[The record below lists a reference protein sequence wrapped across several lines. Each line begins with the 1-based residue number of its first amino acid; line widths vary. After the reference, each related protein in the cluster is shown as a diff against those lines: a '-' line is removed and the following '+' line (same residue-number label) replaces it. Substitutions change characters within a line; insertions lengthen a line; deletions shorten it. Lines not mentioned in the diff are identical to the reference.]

1 MTMTDDPDFLD
12 ELLTRYLDGEA
23 TDSEVARVESDAELI
38 ARVEQHRAVIDL
50 VQSPITIP
58 TPDLDRLRTAAIA
71 ESTTTPRVA
80 DLDILRV
87 ERLQRR
93 NRILAVAA
101 ALVFLAVG
109 VAAIQGTL
117 DNDTEATTAN
127 ASFDTMSQGDADSG
141 AAEADSA
148 TAEALSA
155 PLGDSADA
163 GASLADSNDEEAGDD
178 MATAAE
184 MGSAD
189 GSDDAADEADP
200 LQNVAALP
208 DDLGAVADLEELG
221 DQLAEL
227 LAAAGDRFT
236 PPPAD
241 PFGDLCSPAVD
252 VLLRQLPDGVLAVET
267 APVVIAG
274 VPRQVAVATG
284 VGFGSLVVVLVVD
297 EACDVVEMLDVPG
310 IDRP

>member
-1 MTMTDDPDFLD
+1 MTDDPDFLD

-23 TDSEVARVESDAELI
+23 TESEVARVESDAELI

-58 TPDLDRLRTAAIA
+58 TLDLDRVRAAAIA
-71 ESTTTPRVA
+71 ESTTTSQVA

-109 VAAIQGTL
+109 VAAVQGTL
-117 DNDTEATTAN
+117 DNDTEDTTAT
-127 ASFDTMSQGDADSG
+127 ASFDSTSQGDADS
-141 AAEADSA
+141 AA
-148 TAEALSA
+148 AEALSA
-155 PLGDSADA
+155 PLGDAAEAD
-163 GASLADSNDEEAGDD
+163 ASLADSTDEEAGDD
-178 MATAAE
+178 MATGAE
-184 MGSAD
+184 MDSAD
-189 GSDDAADEADP
+189 GSDDAADEAAP
-200 LQNVAALP
+200 LQIADVLP
-208 DDLGAVADLEELG
+208 DDLGAVADFEALR

-241 PFGDLCSPAVD
+241 PFGDLCSPTVD
-252 VLLRQLPDGVLAVET
+252 VLLGQLPDGVLAVET
-267 APVVIAG
+267 APVVVAG

-284 VGFGSLVVVLVVD
+284 FGSMVVVVVAD

>member
-1 MTMTDDPDFLD
+1 MTDDPDFLD

-23 TDSEVARVESDAELI
+23 TDSEVARVESDAELV

-58 TPDLDRLRTAAIA
+58 TPDLDRVRAAAIA
-71 ESTTTPRVA
+71 ESTTTSQVT

-109 VAAIQGTL
+109 VAAVQGTL
-117 DNDTEATTAN
+117 DNDTGDTTAN
-127 ASFDTMSQGDADSG
+127 ASFDSMSQGDADS
-141 AAEADSA
+141 AA
-148 TAEALSA
+148 AEALSA
-155 PLGDSADA
+155 PLGDAAEA
-163 GASLADSNDEEAGDD
+163 GASLADSNDEEADDD

-184 MGSAD
+184 MDSTD
-189 GSDDAADEADP
+189 GSDDAADEAAP
-200 LQNVAALP
+200 LQVAGVLP
-208 DDLGAVADLEELG
+208 DDLGPVADIEALR
-221 DQLAEL
+221 DRLAEL

-252 VLLRQLPDGVLAVET
+252 LLLGQLPDGVLAVET
-267 APVVIAG
+267 APVVVAG

-284 VGFGSLVVVLVVD
+284 FGSLVVVVVAD

>member
-58 TPDLDRLRTAAIA
+58 NPDLDRLRTAAIA

-141 AAEADSA
+141 A
-148 TAEALSA
+148 AEALSA

-252 VLLRQLPDGVLAVET
+252 VLLGQLPDGVLAVET

>member
-1 MTMTDDPDFLD
+1 MTDDPDFLD

-23 TDSEVARVESDAELI
+23 TESEVARVESDAELI

-58 TPDLDRLRTAAIA
+58 TLDLDRVRAAAIA
-71 ESTTTPRVA
+71 ESTTTSQVA

-109 VAAIQGTL
+109 VTALQGTL
-117 DNDTEATTAN
+117 DNDTEDTTAT
-127 ASFDTMSQGDADSG
+127 ASFDSTSQGDADSA
-141 AAEADSA
+141 AAEAP
-148 TAEALSA
+148 SA
-155 PLGDSADA
+155 PLGDAAEAD
-163 GASLADSNDEEAGDD
+163 ASLADSTDEEAGDD
-178 MATAAE
+178 MATGAE
-184 MGSAD
+184 MDSAD
-189 GSDDAADEADP
+189 GSDDAADEAAP
-200 LQNVAALP
+200 LQIADVLP
-208 DDLGAVADLEELG
+208 DDLGAVADFEALR

-241 PFGDLCSPAVD
+241 PFGDLCSPTVD
-252 VLLRQLPDGVLAVET
+252 VLLGQLPDGVLAVET
-267 APVVIAG
+267 APVVVAG

-284 VGFGSLVVVLVVD
+284 FGSMVVVVVAD

>member
-1 MTMTDDPDFLD
+1 MTDDPDFLD

-58 TPDLDRLRTAAIA
+58 TPDLDRVRTAAIA

-141 AAEADSA
+141 A
-148 TAEALSA
+148 AEALSA

-252 VLLRQLPDGVLAVET
+252 VLLGQLPDGVLAVET

>member
-1 MTMTDDPDFLD
+1 MTDDPDFLD

-58 TPDLDRLRTAAIA
+58 TPDLDRVRTAAIA

-141 AAEADSA
+141 A
-148 TAEALSA
+148 AEALSA

>member
-23 TDSEVARVESDAELI
+23 TESEVARVESDAELI

-58 TPDLDRLRTAAIA
+58 TLDLDRVRAAAIA
-71 ESTTTPRVA
+71 ESTTTSQVA

-109 VAAIQGTL
+109 VTALQGTL
-117 DNDTEATTAN
+117 DNDTEDTTAT
-127 ASFDTMSQGDADSG
+127 ASFDSTSQGDADS
-141 AAEADSA
+141 AA
-148 TAEALSA
+148 AEALSA
-155 PLGDSADA
+155 PLGDAAEAD
-163 GASLADSNDEEAGDD
+163 ASLADSTDEEAGDD
-178 MATAAE
+178 MATGAE
-184 MGSAD
+184 MDSAD
-189 GSDDAADEADP
+189 GSDDAADEAAP
-200 LQNVAALP
+200 LQIADVLP
-208 DDLGAVADLEELG
+208 DDLGAVADFEALR

-241 PFGDLCSPAVD
+241 PFGDLCSPMVD
-252 VLLRQLPDGVLAVET
+252 VLLGQLPDGVLAVET
-267 APVVIAG
+267 APVVVAG
-274 VPRQVAVATG
+274 APRQVAVATG
-284 VGFGSLVVVLVVD
+284 FGSLVVVVVAD

>member
-23 TDSEVARVESDAELI
+23 TESEVARVESDAELI

-58 TPDLDRLRTAAIA
+58 TLDLDRVRAAAIA
-71 ESTTTPRVA
+71 ESTTTSQVA

-101 ALVFLAVG
+101 ALVVLAVG

-155 PLGDSADA
+155 PLGDAAEAD
-163 GASLADSNDEEAGDD
+163 ASLADSTDEEAGAD

-184 MGSAD
+184 MDSAD
-189 GSDDAADEADP
+189 GSDDAADEAAP
-200 LQNVAALP
+200 LQIADVLP
-208 DDLGAVADLEELG
+208 DDLGAVADLEALR
-221 DQLAEL
+221 DRLAEL

-241 PFGDLCSPAVD
+241 PFGDLCSPTVD
-252 VLLRQLPDGVLAVET
+252 VLLGQLPDGVLAVET
-267 APVVIAG
+267 APVVVAG

-284 VGFGSLVVVLVVD
+284 FGSLVVVVVAD

>member
-1 MTMTDDPDFLD
+1 MTDDPDFLD

-23 TDSEVARVESDAELI
+23 TESEVARVESDAELI

-58 TPDLDRLRTAAIA
+58 TLDLDRVRAAAIA
-71 ESTTTPRVA
+71 ESTTTSQVA

-109 VAAIQGTL
+109 VAAVQGTL
-117 DNDTEATTAN
+117 DNDTEDTTAT
-127 ASFDTMSQGDADSG
+127 ASFDSTSQGDADS
-141 AAEADSA
+141 AA
-148 TAEALSA
+148 AEALSA
-155 PLGDSADA
+155 PLGDAAEADA
-163 GASLADSNDEEAGDD
+163 GLADSTDEEAGDD

-184 MGSAD
+184 MDSAD
-189 GSDDAADEADP
+189 GSDDAADEAAP
-200 LQNVAALP
+200 LQIADVLP
-208 DDLGAVADLEELG
+208 DDLGAVADLEALR
-221 DQLAEL
+221 DRLAEL

-241 PFGDLCSPAVD
+241 PFGDLCSPTVD
-252 VLLRQLPDGVLAVET
+252 VLLGQLPDGVLAVET
-267 APVVIAG
+267 APVVVAG

-284 VGFGSLVVVLVVD
+284 FGSLVVVVVAD